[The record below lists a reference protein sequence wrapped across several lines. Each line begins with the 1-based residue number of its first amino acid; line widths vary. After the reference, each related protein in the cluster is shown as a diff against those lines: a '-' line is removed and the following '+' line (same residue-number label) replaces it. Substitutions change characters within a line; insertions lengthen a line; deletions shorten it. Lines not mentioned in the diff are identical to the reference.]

1 MDRRWS
7 VLAFA
12 LAFALLPDRLRSG
25 EKAGSRANPPSA
37 QPGENGGVAEDA
49 RDTLDKAGDTV
60 RNEVE
65 TAGDTAKDAADD
77 VIDGGKNV
85 VHDAADAV
93 RDAVDGVGNAAKD
106 IVDGADNAANSRT
119 AANRENKL
127 YQAKER
133 TVRKLSSASII
144 KPLLHLRAGRS

>member
-1 MDRRWS
+1 MKK
-7 VLAFA
+7 F
-12 LAFALLPDRLRSG
+12 FALLLSLTMILALTACGR
-25 EKAGSRANPPSA
+25 EKKPEAAQTPGNYSA
-37 QPGENGGVAEDA
+37 TENGGVAEDA

-60 RNEVE
+60 RNEAE

-106 IVDGADNAANSRT
+106 IVDGADNAANGRT
-119 AANRENKL
+119 AANREK
-127 YQAKER
+127 
-133 TVRKLSSASII
+133 
-144 KPLLHLRAGRS
+144 

>member
-1 MDRRWS
+1 MKMDRRWS

-12 LAFALLPDRLRSG
+12 LAFARALTACGR
-25 EKAGSRANPPSA
+25 EKKPEAAQTPGNYSA
-37 QPGENGGVAEDA
+37 TENGGVAEDA

-60 RNEVE
+60 RNEAE

-106 IVDGADNAANSRT
+106 IVDGADNAANGRT
-119 AANRENKL
+119 ASNREK
-127 YQAKER
+127 
-133 TVRKLSSASII
+133 
-144 KPLLHLRAGRS
+144 

>member
-1 MDRRWS
+1 MQISEEENYEDGQTMVSPRLCAGLCPR
-7 VLAFA
+7 
-12 LAFALLPDRLRSG
+12 PDPACGRE
-25 EKAGSRANPPSA
+25 EKTRKPRKPLGIT
-37 QPGENGGVAEDA
+37 QPTESGGVAEDA

-60 RNEVE
+60 RNEAE

-106 IVDGADNAANSRT
+106 IVDGADNAANGRT
-119 AANRENKL
+119 AAKREK
-127 YQAKER
+127 
-133 TVRKLSSASII
+133 
-144 KPLLHLRAGRS
+144 